1 MTTRSIFNRRY
12 TSFTPG
18 STQVWLANGT
28 GAGTTA
34 ATTQDFIAGQNLTQ
48 GQVVYVSGTYALAA
62 SAASGVTPA
71 EFNPIGFTASS
82 ATASSTVPV
91 VYDDIATVTSA
102 AITDEVSLS
111 PGYYYS
117 LSKDLG
123 RVVRTPPISGGIT
136 LSGGYA
142 AAVTVGLA
150 LSTTE
155 LHVEIGTPVVLTE
168 QGYT

>member
-18 STQVWLANGT
+18 SIQVWLANGT
-28 GAGTTA
+28 GVATSA
-34 ATTQDFIAGQNLTQ
+34 ANTQDFVAGENLSQ

-71 EFNPIGFTASS
+71 EFNPIGF
-82 ATASSTVPV
+82 ATSNATTSSTVSV
-91 VYDDIATVTSA
+91 VYDDIATITSA
-102 AITDEVSLS
+102 AITDETTLS

-168 QGYT
+168 